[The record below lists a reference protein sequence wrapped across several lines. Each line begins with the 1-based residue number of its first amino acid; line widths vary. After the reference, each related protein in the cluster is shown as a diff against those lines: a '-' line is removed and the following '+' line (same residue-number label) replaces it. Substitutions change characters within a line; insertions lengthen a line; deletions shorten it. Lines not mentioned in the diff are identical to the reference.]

1 METVYFY
8 CSIIG
13 GGILALQVVL
23 VLVGFGDADTDLD
36 GDLNMD
42 GGVEAHADATD
53 AFFKVLSFKTLVAFV
68 TFFGLSGMAATRG
81 GISLVPTLMISLASG
96 SVALYIV
103 AWLMA
108 GLSKLQSSGTVD
120 IRNSIG
126 SAAKVYLS
134 IPGNHQGRGKVTV
147 AVQGRTVEAK
157 AVTAGKELKTGSM
170 VRIVGAP
177 AADTLEV
184 VSLDEGTN

>member
-13 GGILALQVVL
+13 GGILALQVIMVL
-23 VLVGFGDADTDLD
+23 IGFSDTDADLD
-36 GDLNMD
+36 GDLDMD
-42 GGVEAHADATD
+42 GGAEAHADAAD
-53 AFFKVLSFKTLVAFV
+53 AFFKVLTFKTLVAFV
-68 TFFGLSGMAATRG
+68 TFFGLSGMASTRG
-81 GISLVPTLMISLASG
+81 GVSAVPTLMISVASG
-96 SVALYIV
+96 SAALYIV

-108 GLSKLQSSGTVD
+108 GLSKLQSSGNVD
-120 IRNSIG
+120 LRNSIG

-170 VRIVGAP
+170 VRIVGVP
-177 AADTLEV
+177 ADDTLEV
-184 VSLDEGTN
+184 VSLDEGAN